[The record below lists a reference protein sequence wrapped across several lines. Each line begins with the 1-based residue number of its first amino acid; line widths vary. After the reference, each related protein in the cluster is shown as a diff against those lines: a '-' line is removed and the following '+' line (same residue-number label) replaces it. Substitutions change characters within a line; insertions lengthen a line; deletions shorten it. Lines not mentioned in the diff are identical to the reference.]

1 MRKVILSD
9 VTLRESESSANH
21 SLSFKEKIEIA
32 KQMDKLHCDIIE
44 MPKIKN
50 TSTDV
55 LLIKTIA
62 SLMKHSEIA
71 VDVGYDAAGV
81 ETAYN
86 CAKCAKKFSLKVSL
100 PMSAVQM
107 EFKCGKKPPVVMGM
121 VSQLVAECKK
131 YSENVEFCAE
141 DAVRGE
147 STFLYQAI
155 DEAIKAGATRVTVCD
170 SEGTMFPS
178 EFGKFIAD
186 IIENV
191 PSVKDVTLGVEVVNS
206 MNMATASAFAAIE
219 AGASQV
225 KITADNFNF
234 PTVEN
239 IMKIFSLRGDS
250 IKVSSK
256 IRTTEIQ
263 RVTGQIKRM
272 LNTSKSENT
281 PFETGVNEDSETN
294 TTLVVSDD
302 GSETLTLDKNDTIA
316 TVIKAVKKIGYDL
329 SPEDNANVYEAFKRV
344 AVKKDFVGT
353 KELEAIIASSALQVP
368 SIYSIGSYVINS
380 GNIITAT
387 ANIKLVKNG
396 TEISGVSVGDGP
408 IDAAFLA
415 IEQII
420 GHHYEL
426 DDFQIKAVTEGREAM
441 GHALVKLRS
450 STGKL
455 YSGTGISTDIIGAS
469 IRAYV
474 SALNKIAYE
483 EG

>member
-1 MRKVILSD
+1 MRKIIMSD
-9 VTLRESESSANH
+9 VTLRECAASQSH
-21 SLSFKEKIEIA
+21 SLSFKEKIELA
-32 KQMDKLHCDIIE
+32 KQMDRLHCDIIE
-44 MPKIKN
+44 MPQIKN
-50 TSTDV
+50 TSTDT

-62 SLMKHSEIA
+62 SLMKHSEVA
-71 VDVGYDAAGV
+71 VDVGYDVAGV
-81 ETAYN
+81 EAAYD
-86 CAKCAKKFSLKVSL
+86 CVKSAKKFSLKVSL

-107 EFKCGKKPPVVMGM
+107 EFKCGKKPPVVLGM
-121 VSQLVAECKK
+121 VGQLVAECKK
-131 YSENVEFCAE
+131 FSENVEFVAE
-141 DAVRGE
+141 DAVRAE
-147 STFLYQAI
+147 SSFLYQAI
-155 DEAIKAGATRVTVCD
+155 EEAVKAGATRVTVCD

-178 EFGKFIAD
+178 EFAEFIKN
-186 IIENV
+186 IVENA
-191 PSVKDVTLGVEVVNS
+191 PSVKAVTLGVEVADS
-206 MNMATASAFAAIE
+206 MNMAAASVFAAIE
-219 AGASQV
+219 AGASHI
-225 KITADNFNF
+225 KATADNFNR
-234 PTVEN
+234 PSIEK
-239 IMKIFSLRGDS
+239 IMKIFSLKGDS

-256 IRTTEIQ
+256 LRTTELI
-263 RVTGQIKRM
+263 RVTDQVKRM
-272 LNTSKSENT
+272 LNTSKSENS
-281 PFETGVNEDSETN
+281 PFDNGVNEET
-294 TTLVVSDD
+294 D
-302 GSETLTLDKNDTIA
+302 GLTLDKNDTIT

-329 SPEDNANVYEAFKRV
+329 SPEDNSNVYEAFKRV

-368 SIYSIGSYVINS
+368 SSYSIASYVINS

-387 ANIKLVKNG
+387 ANIKLIKDG
-396 TEISGVSVGDGP
+396 AELSGVSVGDGP

-426 DDFQIKAVTEGREAM
+426 DDFQIKSVTEGREAM

-450 STGKL
+450 SSGKL

>member
-1 MRKVILSD
+1 MRKIIVSD
-9 VTLRESESSANH
+9 VTLRESASSAGH

-32 KQMDKLHCDIIE
+32 KQMDRLHCDVIE

-86 CAKCAKKFSLKVSL
+86 CAKGAKKFSLKVSL

-107 EFKCGKKPPVVMGM
+107 EFKCAKKPPVVLGM
-121 VSQLVAECKK
+121 VGQLIAECKK
-131 YSENVEFCAE
+131 YTDNVEFSAE
-141 DAVRGE
+141 DAVRAE
-147 STFLYQAI
+147 RPFLYQAI
-155 DEAIKAGATRVTVCD
+155 DEAVKAGAKRVTVCD

-186 IIENV
+186 IYENV
-191 PSVKDVTLGVEVVNS
+191 PSVKDCTFGVEVANT
-206 MNMATASAFAAIE
+206 MNMATASVFAAVE
-219 AGASQV
+219 AGASQI
-225 KITADNFNF
+225 KATADNFNF

-239 IMKIFSLRGDS
+239 IMKIFTSRGDS

-256 IRTTEIQ
+256 LRTTELQ
-263 RVTGQIKRM
+263 RVTGQIKRI
-272 LNTSKSENT
+272 LNTTKSENT
-281 PFETGVNEDSETN
+281 PFENGVNEDVEN
-294 TTLVVSDD
+294 
-302 GSETLTLDKNDTIA
+302 LTLDKNDTIA

-329 SPEDNANVYEAFKRV
+329 SPEDNSNVYEAFRRV
-344 AVKKDFVGT
+344 ALKKDYVGT

-368 SIYSIGSYVINS
+368 SIYSIASYVINS
-380 GNIITAT
+380 GNVITAT
-387 ANIKLVKNG
+387 ANIKLVKDG
-396 TEISGVSVGDGP
+396 MELSGVSVGDGP

-441 GHALVKLRS
+441 GHSLVKLRS
-450 STGKL
+450 SSGKL
-455 YSGTGISTDIIGAS
+455 YAGTGISTDIIGAS

>member
-1 MRKVILSD
+1 MRKIILSD
-9 VTLRESESSANH
+9 VTLRESAASPNH
-21 SLSFKEKIEIA
+21 SLSFKENIEIA
-32 KQMDKLHCDIIE
+32 KLTDKLHCDIIE
-44 MPKIKN
+44 MPHIKN

-62 SLMKHSEIA
+62 SLMRHSELA
-71 VDVGYDAAGV
+71 VDVGYDCAGV

-86 CAKCAKKFSLKVSL
+86 CVKAAKKFSLKVSL

-107 EFKCGKKPPVVMGM
+107 EYKCGKKPPVVLET
-121 VSQLVAECKK
+121 VSKLVGECRK
-131 YSENVEFCAE
+131 YTDNIEFCAE
-141 DAVRGE
+141 DAVRAE
-147 STFLYQAI
+147 RSFLCQAI

-178 EFGKFIAD
+178 EFKGFIAE
-186 IIENV
+186 IIEAV
-191 PSVKDVTLGVEVVNS
+191 PSLKTVTLGVEIADS
-206 MNMATASAFAAIE
+206 LNMASASAFAAIE

-225 KITADNFNF
+225 KVAAGGFNL

-239 IMKIFSLRGDS
+239 IMKIFTLRGDS
-250 IKVSSK
+250 IKASSK
-256 IRTTEIQ
+256 LRTTELQ
-263 RVTGQIKRM
+263 RVSGQIKRL
-272 LNTSKSENT
+272 LNTSKSESS
-281 PFETGVNEDSETN
+281 PFESGVNEET
-294 TTLVVSDD
+294 
-302 GSETLTLDKNDTIA
+302 ETFTLDKNDTIS

-329 SPEDNANVYEAFKRV
+329 SPEDNSIVYEAFKRV

-368 SIYSIGSYVINS
+368 SIYSIASYVINS

-387 ANIKLVKNG
+387 ANIKFVKDG
-396 TEISGVSVGDGP
+396 TELSGVSVGDGP

-426 DDFQIKAVTEGREAM
+426 DDFQIKSVTEGREAM

-450 STGKL
+450 SSGKL

>member
-1 MRKVILSD
+1 MRKIILSD
-9 VTLRESESSANH
+9 VTLRECASSANH

-44 MPKIKN
+44 MPIIKN
-50 TSTDV
+50 ISTDV

-62 SLMKHSEIA
+62 TLMKHSEIS
-71 VDVGYDAAGV
+71 VDVGYDVEGV
-81 ETAYN
+81 ERAFN
-86 CAKCAKKFSLKVSL
+86 CARAAKKFSLKVSL

-121 VSQLVAECKK
+121 VGQLVSECKQ
-131 YSENVEFCAE
+131 YTENVEFRAE
-141 DAVRGE
+141 DAVRAE
-147 STFLYQAI
+147 RAFLYQAI
-155 DEAIKAGATRVTVCD
+155 DEAIKSGATRVTVCD

-178 EFGKFIAD
+178 EFSKFISD

-191 PSVKDVTLGVEVVNS
+191 PLAKDVTIGVEISNS
-206 MNMATASAFAAIE
+206 TNMATASAFAAVE
-219 AGASQV
+219 LGATMI
-225 KITADNFNF
+225 KTTADNFNF

-239 IMKIFSLRGDS
+239 IMKIFTLRGDS
-250 IKVSSK
+250 IKASSK
-256 IRTTEIQ
+256 IRTTELQ
-263 RVTGQIKRM
+263 RVTGQVKRM

-281 PFETGVNEDSETN
+281 PFETGVN
-294 TTLVVSDD
+294 DD
-302 GSETLTLDKNDTIA
+302 AETLTLDKNDTIA

-329 SPEDNANVYEAFKRV
+329 SPEDNAKVFDAFKRV
-344 AVKKDFVGT
+344 ADKKEFVGT

-387 ANIKLVKNG
+387 ANIKLMKDG
-396 TEISGVSVGDGP
+396 AELSGVSVGDGP

>member
-9 VTLRESESSANH
+9 VTLRECASSANH

-44 MPKIKN
+44 MPQIKN
-50 TSTDV
+50 ASTDV

-71 VDVGYDAAGV
+71 VDVGYNV
-81 ETAYN
+81 ENVEAAYN
-86 CAKCAKKFSLKVSL
+86 CVKAAKKSSLKVSL

-107 EFKCGKKPPVVMGM
+107 EFKCGKKPPVVMSM
-121 VSQLVAECKK
+121 VGQLVSECKK
-131 YSENVEFCAE
+131 YTENVEFCAE

-147 STFLYQAI
+147 SAFLYQAI

-186 IIENV
+186 IFQNV
-191 PSVKDVTLGVEVVNS
+191 PSAKDVTIGVEVVNT

-225 KITADNFNF
+225 KVTADNFNF
-234 PTVEN
+234 PTIEN
-239 IMKIFSLRGDS
+239 IMKIFNLRGDS
-250 IKVSSK
+250 IKASSK
-256 IRTTEIQ
+256 IRTTELQ

-272 LNTSKSENT
+272 LNSSKSENT
-281 PFETGVNEDSETN
+281 PFETGVNED
-294 TTLVVSDD
+294 
-302 GSETLTLDKNDTIA
+302 GETLTLDKNDTIA

-329 SPEDNANVYEAFKRV
+329 SPEDNSNVYEAFKRV

-387 ANIKLVKNG
+387 ANIKLIKDG